1 MSFGFSVGDFLAVA
15 NLIRGI
21 VSSLRTDSTASY
33 NALIEAAVNGVKIAA
48 LVCQHP
54 LDEFAG
60 KLKKVQSLGIG
71 KGGKLGRREMLV
83 MWGRK
88 VQWGFTMEEEVMKL
102 RAYLAAHVGS
112 LNMRLITYGLLSRI
126 RDSGDSRL
134 WWHRFRD
141 IIPSLTV

>member
-33 NALIEAAVNGVKIAA
+33 NALIVDLEALQRALQEIEHPKCPPGEEAAVNGVKIAA

-60 KLKKVQSLGIG
+60 KLKKFQSLGIG

-88 VQWGFTMEEEVMKL
+88 VQWGFPMEEEVMKL
-102 RAYLAAHVGS
+102 RAYLAAHIGS
-112 LNMRLITYGLLSRI
+112 LNMKLITYGL
-126 RDSGDSRL
+126 
-134 WWHRFRD
+134 
-141 IIPSLTV
+141 